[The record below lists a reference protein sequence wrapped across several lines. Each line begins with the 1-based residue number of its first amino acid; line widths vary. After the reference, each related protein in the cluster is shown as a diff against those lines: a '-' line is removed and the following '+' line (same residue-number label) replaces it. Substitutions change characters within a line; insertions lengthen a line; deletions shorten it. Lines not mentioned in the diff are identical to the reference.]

1 MDLKKEYL
9 ALQKASIISLNKYRK
24 PQIKLES
31 EMESNYEMPTSSG
44 QECSTQEKV
53 KAKGPQFVF
62 VVIVMIVSRGSLL
75 VRK

>member
-1 MDLKKEYL
+1 
-9 ALQKASIISLNKYRK
+9 
-24 PQIKLES
+24 
-31 EMESNYEMPTSSG
+31 MPTSSG